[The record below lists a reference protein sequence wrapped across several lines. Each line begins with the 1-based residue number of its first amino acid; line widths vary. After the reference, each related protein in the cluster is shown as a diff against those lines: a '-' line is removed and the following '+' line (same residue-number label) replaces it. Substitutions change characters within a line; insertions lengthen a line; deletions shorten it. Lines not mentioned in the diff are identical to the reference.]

1 MNMELN
7 IIEDGEKEPKDNSD
21 NSDNDNDDNDPKDP
35 DNGGETIYPNIS

>member
-7 IIEDGEKEPKDNSD
+7 IIEDGEKDNSD